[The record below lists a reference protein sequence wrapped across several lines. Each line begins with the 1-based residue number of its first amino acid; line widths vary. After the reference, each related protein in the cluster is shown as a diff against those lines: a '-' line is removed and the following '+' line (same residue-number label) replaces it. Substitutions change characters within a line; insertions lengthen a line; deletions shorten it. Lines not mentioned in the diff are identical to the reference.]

1 MASRRATN
9 GRDRDRR
16 VRRQPVRLMRSA
28 WRCAPGGPSRARGV
42 LRAVLGSVGA
52 LALAGTL
59 GACSDG
65 GDGCATGVVA
75 TTTGDL
81 CGVVASV
88 DDLPGVSVDAFLGV
102 PYAESTAGDGRFSP
116 PVAKA
121 RLSGVFDASQLGA
134 ACPQSDT
141 TRAPASTSEDCL
153 TVNVW
158 RPAARGDEPLP
169 VMVWIYG
176 GAFLTG
182 YNANPLYQGDY
193 LAAQENV
200 IVVAVNY
207 RVGALGFLAGIAGLD
222 GNFGLMDQQ
231 LGLRWA
237 VDNAAAFGGDP
248 GRVTLFGESA
258 GAMSVGLH
266 ALSMPS
272 SRPLFQNA
280 IMESNPFGLPY
291 RTPAQASAVS
301 AQLAAELKCA
311 PDDLDCLRAVPA
323 DQIVAAQGK
332 AALQIASL
340 LGERLAGFL
349 VWAPVVDGAL
359 VVSEPVAAAEQG
371 ALDLPAIIGTNA
383 NEGTVFVAAL
393 AAATGGVVKPAAYE
407 AALDFL
413 FGKDDA
419 AEIIALY
426 GLDPVNNFD
435 NLSRITGDYLFGCA
449 NRWVA
454 LQATDDVHLYEF
466 RETSVNLWPDVPAC
480 AGEACHSDELPF
492 VFHVDQPLGFTF
504 DAAQARLS
512 DEMVAYWGALAT
524 RRTPEAPGLPTWPA
538 FTPDGLEYLILDTP
552 ALSTAV
558 DPIPNCGFWDT
569 IGYGAPAAVASTMQ
583 ALSTRGAHV
592 E

>member
-1 MASRRATN
+1 
-9 GRDRDRR
+9 
-16 VRRQPVRLMRSA
+16 MRT
-28 WRCAPGGPSRARGV
+28 APGATTRARRPWRAALV
-42 LRAVLGSVGA
+42 LVVAGA
-52 LALAGTL
+52 LA
-59 GACSDG
+59 ACSDG
-65 GDGCATGVVA
+65 GDGCATGVIA

-81 CGVVASV
+81 CGVVAPV
-88 DDLPGVSVDAFLGV
+88 EDLPGVEVEAFLGV
-102 PYAESTAGDGRFSP
+102 PFAESTAGDGRFGP

-121 RLSGVFDASQLGA
+121 RMPGVFDASQVGA
-134 ACPQSDT
+134 ACPQSDS
-141 TRAPASTSEDCL
+141 TRAPATTSEDCL

-158 RPAARGDEPLP
+158 RPAVRGDEPLP

-193 LAAQENV
+193 LAAKENV
-200 IVVAVNY
+200 VVVAVNY

-266 ALSMPS
+266 ALSVPS

-301 AQLAAELKCA
+301 AQLAAELQCA
-311 PDDLDCLRAVPA
+311 PSDLACLRAVPA
-323 DQIVAAQGK
+323 DLIVAAQGK
-332 AALQIASL
+332 ATLQIASL

-359 VVSEPVAAAEQG
+359 VVREPVDGAEAG
-371 ALDLPAIIGTNA
+371 ALDLPTLLGTNA
-383 NEGTVFVAAL
+383 DEGTVFVAAL

-413 FGKDDA
+413 FGKDA
-419 AEIIALY
+419 AAQIVALY

-435 NLSRITGDYLFGCA
+435 NLARITGDYLFGCA

-454 LQATDDVHLYEF
+454 LQARDGIHVYEF

-492 VFHVDQPLGFTF
+492 VFHVDEPLGFTF

-512 DEMVAYWGALAT
+512 DEMVAFWGAMAT
-524 RRTPEAPGLPTWPA
+524 LRTPEVPGLLPWPA
-538 FTPDGLEYLILDTP
+538 FGPDGLDYLIFDTP

-569 IGYGAPAAVASTMQ
+569 IGYGAPEAIASADR
-583 ALSTRGAHV
+583 ALSTREGDV